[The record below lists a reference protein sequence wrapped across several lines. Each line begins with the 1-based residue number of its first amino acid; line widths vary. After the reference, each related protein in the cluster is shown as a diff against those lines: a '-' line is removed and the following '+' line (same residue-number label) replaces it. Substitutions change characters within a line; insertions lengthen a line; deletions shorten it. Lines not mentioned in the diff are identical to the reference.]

1 MGRIRPLPG
10 LSYTVWYWPASDPRN
25 FCRDRSSLPSI
36 DSLQIAGMATSGIS
50 RQSLNW
56 LLLEGIAIVLSIL
69 LAFWIDAWWQDRS
82 DQNRITEYL
91 SQVRADTLDNQDR
104 LTEALQLEKG
114 QLAVMQ
120 EILAALRSPVPMT
133 LDSAEEW
140 TQLEPGFLWY
150 SDPRLLDGA
159 ITALVATGDINLVRN
174 PQVKTALIK
183 YLGQL
188 KADMNE
194 FDRGVNHYFSRRD
207 EVLRIFELARAAGTE
222 SAEDALANEILSI
235 QNDKTAAAAFRL
247 LERNISNR
255 IWYLEQMLAAT
266 EELNSKLNTP
276 SAR

>member
-25 FCRDRSSLPSI
+25 FCRDRSSLPSF

>member
-1 MGRIRPLPG
+1 
-10 LSYTVWYWPASDPRN
+10 
-25 FCRDRSSLPSI
+25 
-36 DSLQIAGMATSGIS
+36 MAASGIS

-56 LLLEGIAIVLSIL
+56 LLLEGVAIVLSIL

-82 DQNRITEYL
+82 DQLRLTEYL

-104 LTEALQLEKG
+104 LANALQLERG
-114 QLAVMQ
+114 QLEVVE
-120 EILAALRSPVPMT
+120 EILSALRGTVPIT
-133 LDSAEEW
+133 PDSARKW
-140 TQLEPGFLWY
+140 AQLEPGFLWY

-174 PQVKTALIK
+174 PRVKSALIR

-207 EVLRIFELARAAGTE
+207 EVLRVFELARQPGTA
-222 SAEDALANEILSI
+222 SAEDALANELLSI
-235 QNDKTAAAAFRL
+235 QKNKSAAAAFRL
-247 LERNISNR
+247 LERNIGNR

-266 EELNSKLNTP
+266 EELSSQL
-276 SAR
+276 SAPGDH

>member
-1 MGRIRPLPG
+1 
-10 LSYTVWYWPASDPRN
+10 V
-25 FCRDRSSLPSI
+25 
-36 DSLQIAGMATSGIS
+36 
-50 RQSLNW
+50 
-56 LLLEGIAIVLSIL
+56 AIVLSIL

-82 DQNRITEYL
+82 DQIRLTEYL
-91 SQVRADTLDNQDR
+91 SQVRADTLDNQNR

-114 QLAVMQ
+114 QLGAVQ
-120 EILAALRSPVPMT
+120 GIFAALISPVPMT
-133 LDSAEEW
+133 LDSAKEW

-159 ITALVATGDINLVRN
+159 ITALVATGDINLVRD
-174 PQVKTALIK
+174 PRVKTALIR

-207 EVLRIFELARAAGTE
+207 EVLRVFELARIPGTE
-222 SAEDALANEILSI
+222 SAGDSLANELLSI

-247 LERNISNR
+247 LERNIANR
-255 IWYLEQMLAAT
+255 VWYLEQMLAAT
-266 EELNSKLNTP
+266 GELSSQLNIP